1 MSKND
6 KTQKQFPRTLTI
18 GNRTV
23 GQGHPVYVIAEIG
36 INHNGDLET
45 AKRLIDMAK
54 AAGCDAVKF
63 QKRTPE
69 LCVPPEQRDLKRD
82 TPWGIMT
89 YLEYRHRVEFG
100 FEQYAEIG
108 RYCKERQIAWF
119 ASCWDEPSVDFI
131 EQFEPVA
138 YKIASASLTDEALLR
153 RVNATGRPM
162 MLSTGMSTMDEIR
175 AAVQTLDQSRLLLCH
190 TTSAYPCKPEELNL
204 RMIQT
209 LEKEFNCLVGYSG
222 HEVGLQVTYAAVAMG
237 ACMVER
243 HITLD
248 RAMWGTDQAAS
259 VEPQG
264 LIRLVRDIRVIE
276 KAMGTGEKKVYESEK
291 PIRAKLRRTTTIEP
305 QIVERL
311 QIVQANSQLKDRH
324 VGQRCF
330 ILATGPSIKDQPVRQ
345 LAGEHCIAV
354 SNFFVHPDYRAIRP
368 RYHCIAPFHAP
379 ITEEGWQDWLREA
392 STATGDAEMFFGL
405 RDLER
410 NTRAGHFNQRE
421 KHFLNFAGSL
431 EQLEAHGVDLTRIL
445 PSPQSVTIMALY
457 AAVYMGFKEIY
468 LLGCDH
474 DWILHLNSS
483 THFYDESQHALNRGG
498 YNEWFAPGLDTY
510 FKDYLS
516 LWKQYRTL
524 GQIAE
529 RRGVRIVNATR
540 GGLLDVFPRA
550 QFESLLVQK
559 AA

>member
-1 MSKND
+1 MKNSER
-6 KTQKQFPRTLTI
+6 QITI
-18 GNRTV
+18 GNRPV
-23 GQGHPVYVIAEIG
+23 GPSHPVYIVAEIG

-100 FEQYAEIG
+100 FEQYAEIN

-119 ASCWDEPSVDFI
+119 ASCWDETSVDFI
-131 EQFEPVA
+131 EQFEPIA
-138 YKIASASLTDEALLR
+138 YKIASASLTDESLLR

-162 MLSTGMSTMDEIR
+162 MLSTGMSTMEEIR
-175 AAVQTLDQSRLLLCH
+175 AAVGALDQSRLLLCH

-209 LEKEFNCLVGYSG
+209 LAKEFPCPIGYSG
-222 HEVGLQVTYAAVAMG
+222 HEVGLQVTYAAVALG

-259 VEPQG
+259 IEPQG

-276 KAMGTGEKKVYESEK
+276 KSLGTGEKKVYESEK
-291 PIRAKLRRTTTIEP
+291 PIRQKLRRTGAVEP
-305 QIVERL
+305 QAIERL
-311 QIVQANSQLKDRH
+311 QIVQANSRLKDRH
-324 VGQRCF
+324 TGQRCF
-330 ILATGPSIKDQPVRQ
+330 ILATGPSIKQQSLRQ
-345 LAGEHCIAV
+345 LAGETCIAV

-368 RYHCIAPFHAP
+368 QYHCIAPYHAP
-379 ITEEGWQDWLREA
+379 ITEEAWQEWLTEA
-392 STATGDAEMFFGL
+392 ANSTGDVALLFGI
-405 RDLER
+405 RDQQR
-410 NTRAGHFNQRE
+410 NTSNGKFASHE
-421 KHFLNFAGSL
+421 KYFLNFGGSL
-431 EQLEAHGVDLTRIL
+431 EQLEAHGVDLTRVL
-445 PSPQSVTIMALY
+445 PPPQSVTIMALY
-457 AAVYMGFKEIY
+457 SAIYMGFKEIY

-474 DWILHLNSS
+474 DWILHLDSS
-483 THFYDESQHALNRGG
+483 SHFYDEREHALNRTG
-498 YNEWFAPGLDTY
+498 YNEWFATGVDVY
-510 FKDYLS
+510 FKDYLQ
-516 LWKQYRTL
+516 LWKQYKVLRE
-524 GQIAE
+524 IAQ
-529 RRGVRIVNATR
+529 RRGIRIVNATQ
-540 GGLLDVFPRA
+540 GGLLDVFPRVS
-550 QFESLLVQK
+550 FESLLIQK